1 MIGSES
7 MRIVCCDD
15 DIKIG
20 EQIKKYLKLYFE
32 DISTPF
38 PEFSFYSA
46 GEDLLAAETN
56 IDIAFL
62 DVEMPGLNGIQL
74 GEELKRRFPN
84 IIIFIVTS
92 YPDYLDDAMRFHVFR
107 YLSKPLDKNRLFRN
121 MKDALTKYSSL
132 SKKLQIETKN
142 QVTSVYTRDIIFVE
156 AKERKVFVYT
166 EDGIYESIQK
176 IDYWINKLPSNS
188 FFQSHRSYIVNF
200 RFVSQFDNALI
211 HLCKNQY
218 TAYLTRRKFTAF
230 KNAYIL
236 YLESMR

>member
-1 MIGSES
+1 

-20 EQIKKYLKLYFE
+20 EQIKDYLQIYFE
-32 DISTPF
+32 SISAPF
-38 PEFSFYSA
+38 PEFVFYST
-46 GEDLLAAETN
+46 GEDLLS
-56 IDIAFL
+56 DKGSMDMAFL
-62 DVEMPGLNGIQL
+62 DVEMPGLSGIQI
-74 GEELKRRFPN
+74 GETLKSRYPN

-121 MKDALTKYSSL
+121 MKDALLKYSRISN
-132 SKKLQIETKN
+132 KIQIETKN
-142 QVTSVYTRDIIFVE
+142 HIHAVYTKDIIFVE
-156 AKERKVFVYT
+156 ARERKIFVYT
-166 EDGIYESIQK
+166 KDTVYESVQK
-176 IDYWINKLPSNS
+176 LEFWRKNLPSNN

-200 RFVSQFDNALI
+200 QYVSHFDNAVI
-211 HLCKNQY
+211 HLCDNRF

-230 KNAYIL
+230 KNAYIV